1 MTFRYFVTAL
11 GHKKLSELETE
22 EREILI
28 ILEGIS
34 HDFTEDISLLLKG

>member
-1 MTFRYFVTAL
+1 MTFRNFVIAL

-34 HDFTEDISLLLKG
+34 HDFTEDISLLL